1 MRSVFRNFS
10 RQLFL
15 ESCAFALLVLVAL
28 LLRLYKINEPLADWH
43 SFRQV
48 DTASVTR
55 EYVKHGIDILRP
67 HYQDMSNIQSGK
79 DNLEGWRMVEFPLIN
94 AVIAQV
100 LLGHPSWNEVVVGR
114 AFSIVASLVS
124 LSALWFVT
132 RSVMGRAMAFVTALI
147 FAVMPY
153 SVFYS
158 RTILPEPFLVM
169 FLMLTMA
176 SLVLWSRSRKALVS
190 VSDVW
195 LVLAFVFWALALLMK
210 PMALF
215 YAPVFLAIIW
225 RWHRFSWSDLLKLAG
240 LFLLGLV
247 PLWWWRHWI
256 LQFPTGI
263 PVSDW
268 LFNSNHIRLR
278 PAWWR
283 WLFAD
288 RLGRLMLGHW
298 GTAFFALGV
307 MGSLLSLRVSA
318 KKSWPLL
325 KKIQS
330 VAQSFERLFAA
341 EGLILFG
348 FVGMLSYLVII
359 ATGNVQHD
367 YYQVMMVPII
377 SLLVARG
384 ILWMFRQA
392 KDLWQQVVVSGTLLL
407 IGLLSWYFAFYEIK
421 GFYQINNPA
430 LISGG
435 AAVQRLTPPNAVII
449 APLFGDTTFLYQ
461 SSRRGWPLGFE
472 IEDKIAKGAQ
482 YYVTTSQDDEANM
495 LMRQYTVMEKTPE
508 YILIDLQHPM
518 PSTVSA
524 QKKK

>member
-1 MRSVFRNFS
+1 MRQVFRFIS
-10 RQLFL
+10 RPLLIEGLAFLFL
-15 ESCAFALLVLVAL
+15 VAVGL
-28 LLRLYKINEPLADWH
+28 ALRLYKLNEPLADWH
-43 SFRQV
+43 SFRQA

-67 HYQDMSNIQSGK
+67 QYQDMSNIQSGD
-79 DNLEGWRMVEFPLIN
+79 DNLEGWRMVEFPLVN
-94 AVIAQV
+94 AVVARV
-100 LLGHPSWNEVVVGR
+100 LLWQPSWNEVVVGR
-114 AFSIVASLVS
+114 LFSIGASLVS
-124 LSALWFVT
+124 LITLWFVT
-132 RSVMGRAMAFVTALI
+132 REVMGRAMAFVTASL
-147 FAVMPY
+147 FAIMPY

-158 RTILPEPFLVM
+158 RTILPEPYLVM
-169 FLMLTMA
+169 FLMLTLA
-176 SLVLWSRSRKALVS
+176 SLVLWSRAKKVFFGWQ
-190 VSDVW
+190 DGW
-195 LVLAFVFWALALLMK
+195 LLGAFVFWALALLMK

-215 YAPVFLAIIW
+215 YAPVFLAVVW
-225 RWHRFSWSDLLKLAG
+225 RWHRFSFVDVLKFAS

-247 PLWWWRHWI
+247 PLWWWRNWI

-298 GTAFFALGV
+298 GTAFFALGA

-318 KKSWPLL
+318 KNSWPLL
-325 KKIQS
+325 KKIQ
-330 VAQSFERLFAA
+330 AIAWSFERLLAR
-341 EGLILFG
+341 EGLVLFG
-348 FVGMLSYLVII
+348 LVGMLAYLVII

-367 YYQVMMVPII
+367 YYQVMLVPII
-377 SLLVARG
+377 SLVVARG
-384 ILWMFRQA
+384 VIWTFRQG
-392 KDLWQQVVVSGTLLL
+392 KDLWQRFVIGATMVV
-407 IGLLSWYFAFYEIK
+407 IGALSWYFAFYEIK

-435 AAVQRLTPPNAVII
+435 QAVQRLTPPDAIII

-461 SSRRGWPLGFE
+461 ASRRGWPIGFE
-472 IEDKIAKGAQ
+472 IDDKIAKGAQ

-495 LMRQYTVMEKTPE
+495 LMSKYPVMEKTPE
-508 YILIDLQHPM
+508 YILIDLQHPL
-518 PSTVSA
+518 PSTASA